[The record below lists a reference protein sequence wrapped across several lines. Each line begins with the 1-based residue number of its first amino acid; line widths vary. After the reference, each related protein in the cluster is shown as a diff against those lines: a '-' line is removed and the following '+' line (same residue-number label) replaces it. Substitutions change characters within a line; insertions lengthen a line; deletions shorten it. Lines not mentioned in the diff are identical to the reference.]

1 MLSSVYFSVVAQCLM
16 FPNFGKLHKL
26 ITEGR
31 EQREIE
37 RGGGRGERGSE
48 KERERKRD

>member
-26 ITEGR
+26 ITEGERR
-31 EQREIE
+31 ELKREGE
-37 RGGGRGERGSE
+37 GG
-48 KERERKRD
+48 ERERE

>member
-1 MLSSVYFSVVAQCLM
+1 M
-16 FPNFGKLHKL
+16 FPNISKLHKL

-37 RGGGRGERGSE
+37 RGGGRGEREGV
-48 KERERKRD
+48 RERDEERLE